1 MWSLK
6 ASLTKRGDDEGMIL
20 LWVGLSMTVLLGVG
34 ALTID
39 LGALYVERRQLQNG
53 ADAAALAIAYNC
65 ATGDTCGSVMT
76 TATKLADDN
85 SNDHASAV
93 PLVCGVGP
101 GLSAGGCST
110 PAGLDGATN
119 WVQVFTSTESA
130 GGGNQVPMLL
140 APLVGAVSGK
150 TVNANS
156 VAQWGGLQSAKVSPI
171 VIPACEYT
179 KLGGTLDGSSF
190 PSGSTTIY
198 FHSFGAP
205 PPDEAGV
212 EPCSPSTSGAT
223 FPGGFGWLG
232 SSNCTADVSA
242 GAWYAA
248 YTASNVAPGCRA
260 RNLRTGPDLVLA
272 LYDNTSGGVSD
283 GQYHLLGFVGFK
295 VTAVNFGGNNR
306 SPRRFRCPLTPDD
319 SGLCI
324 QGTFTKTTKSGGVPG
339 GPNLGVTA
347 IKLIG

>member
-6 ASLTKRGDDEGMIL
+6 PATRPRGDDEGMIL
-20 LWVGLSMTVLLGVG
+20 LWVGLSMTVLLGMG

-39 LGALYVERRQLQNG
+39 LGALYVEKRQLQNG
-53 ADAAALAIAYNC
+53 ADAAALAIAFNC
-65 ATGDTCGSVMT
+65 ATGDSSLDEPCGSVMT

-85 SNDHASAV
+85 SNDHASSV

-150 TVNANS
+150 TVTANS

-171 VIPACEYT
+171 VLPACAYT
-179 KLGGTLDGSSF
+179 NLGGTLDGTSF
-190 PSGSTTIY
+190 PSGTSTIY

-212 EPCSPSTSGAT
+212 VPCTPSTSGAT

-242 GAWYAA
+242 DAWFAA
-248 YTASNVAPGCRA
+248 YTGGSVAPGCRA
-260 RNLRTGPDLVLA
+260 RNLRTNLVLA
-272 LYDNTSGGVSD
+272 LYDNTSGSATD

-295 VTAVNFGGNNR
+295 VTGVDFGGNNR
-306 SPRRFRCPLTPDD
+306 SPRSFHCPLTP
-319 SGLCI
+319 GICI
-324 QGTFTKTTKSGGVPG
+324 QGTFIKTTKSGGVPG
-339 GPNLGVTA
+339 GPNLGVTT

>member
-1 MWSLK
+1 MRSLK
-6 ASLTKRGDDEGMIL
+6 FSTTKRDEGMIL

-65 ATGDTCGSVMT
+65 ATGDSCGSVMA
-76 TATKLADDN
+76 TATDLANEN
-85 SNDHASAV
+85 SNDGASSV

-119 WVQVFTSTESA
+119 WVQVFTRTESE

-140 APLVGAVSGK
+140 APLVGAVTGK

-156 VAQWGGLQSAKVSPI
+156 VAQWGGLESAKVSAI
-171 VIPACEYT
+171 VLPACEYT
-179 KLGGTLDGSSF
+179 NLGGSLDGSSF

-198 FHSFGAP
+198 FHALGAP

-212 EPCSPSTSGAT
+212 EPCTPSTSGAT
-223 FPGGFGWLG
+223 FPGGFGWLA
-232 SSNCTADVSA
+232 SSNCKADVSA
-242 GAWYAA
+242 DAWFAA
-248 YTASNVAPGCRA
+248 YTGGSAAPGCRA
-260 RNLRTGPDLVLA
+260 RNFRTGPDLVIA
-272 LYDNTSGGVSD
+272 LYDDTSGGASG

-295 VTAVNFGGNNR
+295 VTAANFGGNNR
-306 SPRRFRCPLTPDD
+306 SPWNFRCPLTPDN
-319 SGLCI
+319 SGQCI
-324 QGTFTKTTKSGGVPG
+324 QGTFTKVTVSGGLPG